1 MSIRFRP
8 PAFTDAGLARL
19 GRLIETL
26 GKAGIAVT
34 CVEIED
40 GRIKLHSTK
49 ADEPEQD
56 GDAYLA
62 RFDNGGNGRAA

>member
-1 MSIRFRP
+1 MRFKP
-8 PAFTDAGLARL
+8 PSFTDAGLERLAR
-19 GRLIETL
+19 IVATL
-26 GKAGIAVT
+26 TKAGIAVT

>member
-49 ADEPEQD
+49 ADETAQD
-56 GDAYLA
+56 EGGDAYLA
-62 RFDNGGNGRAA
+62 RFDKCRGQS

>member
-1 MSIRFRP
+1 MKFKP
-8 PAFTDAGLARL
+8 PAFTEAGLLRFE
-19 GRLIETL
+19 RIIETMQRR
-26 GKAGIAVT
+26 GIAVT
-34 CVEIED
+34 CVEIAD
-40 GRIKLHSTK
+40 GKIKLHSTK